1 MTTNS
6 LFEHARAR
14 FDHESARKILQEKY
28 EAKMMFAYRQGM
40 WRAGPDLLVLL
51 SACTH
56 AQPVILDLYGAP
68 IHVDRDELKELAMSR
83 WQEQM
88 TAWLVEYNDLQNQR

>member
-1 MTTNS
+1 MTTLP

-14 FDHESARKILQEKY
+14 FDHESARKILKEKY
-28 EAKMMFAYRQGM
+28 EAKMLFAYRQGM

-51 SACTH
+51 SACTD

-68 IHVDRDELKELAMSR
+68 IEIDRDELQQLVMSR

>member
-28 EAKMMFAYRQGM
+28 EAKMLFAYRQGM

-51 SACTH
+51 SACADT
-56 AQPVILDLYGAP
+56 QLVILDLYGAP
-68 IHVDRDELKELAMSR
+68 IHVDRDELKELAVSR

>member
-1 MTTNS
+1 MTTFP
-6 LFEHARAR
+6 LFEQARAR
-14 FDHESARKILQEKY
+14 FDHESARKILKEKY
-28 EAKMMFAYRQGM
+28 EAKMLFAYRQGM

-51 SACTH
+51 SACTD
-56 AQPVILDLYGAP
+56 AQPVILDLYSVP
-68 IHVDRDELKELAMSR
+68 VQIDRDELRQLVNSR